1 MAMNKKI
8 RGLTVE
14 IGGDTTKLGKSLDDS
29 KGRSKNLQKEL
40 REVNK
45 LLKGN
50 PNDVELLAQK
60 ETILK
65 QRVEE
70 TAKQL
75 DLLKGAQEKIN
86 RMFEQGE
93 IGQEDYRAFQREVQ
107 RTQQTLDGLQTDL
120 KKTSDHF
127 GQVQRASGEINFK
140 TAEDKVDYLKG
151 KFKDLAQQS
160 ADSMEKVSKKVEKS
174 GEKIENVGKKP
185 IEAIL
190 PYSKDLEIR

>member
-60 ETILK
+60 ETLLK
-65 QRVEE
+65 QRVEK
-70 TAKQL
+70 TTKQL
-75 DLLKGAQEKIN
+75 DLLKGSQEKIN

-93 IGQEDYRAFQREVQ
+93 IGEEDYRAFQREVQ

-127 GQVQRASGEINFK
+127 GQVQRASGSSPRNLRTNSRF
-140 TAEDKVDYLKG
+140 
-151 KFKDLAQQS
+151 
-160 ADSMEKVSKKVEKS
+160 
-174 GEKIENVGKKP
+174 
-185 IEAIL
+185 
-190 PYSKDLEIR
+190 